1 MLKVKI
7 KPLHPLFEMPQ
18 KAFPTDSGYDAKVV
32 EITHT
37 SDGGIVL
44 YLGFSTEIKEGWK
57 GVIVPRSSLTK
68 TGWVMQN
75 SPGQI
80 DSTYRGEWMM
90 KLKHISSEYNI
101 RIGEQIKTPFNIGDK
116 VCQIYFEPVWE
127 TELIQC
133 ETLSE
138 TERGDGGF
146 GHTGK

>member
-7 KPLHPLFEMPQ
+7 KPLHKSFEMPQ
-18 KAFPTDSGYDAKVV
+18 KAFTTDAGYDVKVV

-57 GVIVPRSSLTK
+57 GVIVPRSSITK

-80 DSTYRGEWMM
+80 DSSYRGEWMM
-90 KLKHISSEYNI
+90 KLKYIGCDNNISVGGPISC
-101 RIGEQIKTPFNIGDK
+101 PFKVGDK

-127 TELIQC
+127 TELVECMIL
-133 ETLSE
+133 TE